1 LEKKRVEAPEEKTK
15 TQTPKK
21 NKNYNKNKT
30 KTNKKYIKLLTKQ
43 KMHKYFSLLLL
54 FFLICFSYATSKK
67 EKKVCERGV
76 ITICRSK
83 KVVQCTTTPTTTCAL
98 YAL

>member
-30 KTNKKYIKLLTKQ
+30 KTNKKYIKLLTTKQ
-43 KMHKYFSLLLL
+43 KMHKYISLLLL
-54 FFLICFSYATSKK
+54 FFFNMFLLCYIKK
-67 EKKVCERGV
+67 RKESV
-76 ITICRSK
+76 
-83 KVVQCTTTPTTTCAL
+83 
-98 YAL
+98 